1 MSPFLVSFQ
10 YVLSR
15 SKQNEQ
21 VGIKIGPG
29 LQGLTLY
36 VCEIADRGL
45 VHAKN
50 RRLQDQAPECSEQ
63 QLRVGD
69 EILRVNNSSDPVG
82 MKQQLRTASKI
93 HMKVK
98 RTTPVD
104 NQMQQVV
111 PLAPPTHTVPPPPP
125 PPPPDDSNRLWFW
138 GGGSQTWIAWHGDN
152 PPQLP
157 PCRSRPPSPQ
167 PQPEPAEEVAPNSGV
182 CTWVKYTEPVSQNIV
197 FWNDTSGDFFFRD
210 EAINDVDCPW
220 SAYRDGRNRLWYCNC
235 RSGEWFGDGDAAVV
249 HTSPWN
255 PQGSSESD
263 EGHSSPW
270 EDESRS
276 DSDTVHAVHRDE
288 TLDIP
293 PMPTRDPP
301 IPSPRPSVER
311 CG

>member
-1 MSPFLVSFQ
+1 MQ
-10 YVLSR
+10 
-15 SKQNEQ
+15 
-21 VGIKIGPG
+21 
-29 LQGLTLY
+29 
-36 VCEIADRGL
+36 
-45 VHAKN
+45 
-50 RRLQDQAPECSEQ
+50 
-63 QLRVGD
+63 
-69 EILRVNNSSDPVG
+69 
-82 MKQQLRTASKI
+82 
-93 HMKVK
+93 VK

-138 GGGSQTWIAWHGDN
+138 DGGSQTWIAGHEDN

-182 CTWVKYTEPVSQNIV
+182 CTWVKYTERVSQNVV
-197 FWNDTSGDFFFRD
+197 FYKIPSGEHFF
-210 EAINDVDCPW
+210 EADARSDVDCLW
-220 SAYRDGRNRLWYCNC
+220 SAYMDGNDRVWYWNC
-235 RSGEWFGDGDAAVV
+235 QSREWFYDGFAAVV

-270 EDESRS
+270 GDESRS
-276 DSDTVHAVHRDE
+276 DSDTVHAVHRDG

-301 IPSPRPSVER
+301 IPSPRPTVDIPPFEKFKS
-311 CG
+311 G

>member
-10 YVLSR
+10 YVLFR
-15 SKQNEQ
+15 SDLNDE
-21 VGIKIGPG
+21 VGINIGPG
-29 LQGLTLY
+29 PQGLR
-36 VCEIADRGL
+36 VREIADHGL

-63 QLRVGD
+63 QLRVND
-69 EILRVNNSSDPVG
+69 EILQVNNCSDPAG
-82 MKQQLRTASKI
+82 MIEKLRTALRI
-93 HMKVK
+93 DMQVK
-98 RTTPVD
+98 
-104 NQMQQVV
+104 
-111 PLAPPTHTVPPPPP
+111 HTVPPPPP
-125 PPPPDDSNRLWFW
+125 PAPPDGSNRMWFW
-138 GGGSQTWIAWHGDN
+138 DGGSETWTAGHVDN
-152 PPQLP
+152 PPQFP

-182 CTWVKYTEPVSQNIV
+182 CTWVKYTERVSQNVV
-197 FWNDTSGDFFFRD
+197 FYKIPSGEHFF
-210 EAINDVDCPW
+210 EADARSDVDCLW
-220 SAYRDGRNRLWYCNC
+220 SAYRDGKDRVWYWNC
-235 RSGEWFGDGDAAVV
+235 QSGEWFYDGDAAVV

-255 PQGSSESD
+255 PQGGSESD

-270 EDESRS
+270 GDESRS

>member
-10 YVLSR
+10 YVLFR
-15 SKQNEQ
+15 SNQNEQ
-21 VGIKIGPG
+21 VGIKIRPG

-36 VCEIADRGL
+36 VGEIADRGL

-50 RRLQDQAPECSEQ
+50 RRLQDQGPECSEQ
-63 QLRVGD
+63 PLRVDD

-104 NQMQQVV
+104 SQMQQVV
-111 PLAPPTHTVPPPPP
+111 PLAPPTHTVPP
-125 PPPPDDSNRLWFW
+125 
-138 GGGSQTWIAWHGDN
+138 GSQTWIAGHEDN

-167 PQPEPAEEVAPNSGV
+167 PQPEPAEEVAPNPGV
-182 CTWVKYTEPVSQNIV
+182 CTWVKYTERVSQNVV
-197 FWNDTSGDFFFRD
+197 FWKIPSGEYFY
-210 EAINDVDCPW
+210 EADATNDVDCPW
-220 SAYRDGRNRLWYCNC
+220 SAYIDGNDREWYWNC
-235 RSGEWFGDGDAAVV
+235 QSGEWFYDGDAAVV

-270 EDESRS
+270 GDESRS